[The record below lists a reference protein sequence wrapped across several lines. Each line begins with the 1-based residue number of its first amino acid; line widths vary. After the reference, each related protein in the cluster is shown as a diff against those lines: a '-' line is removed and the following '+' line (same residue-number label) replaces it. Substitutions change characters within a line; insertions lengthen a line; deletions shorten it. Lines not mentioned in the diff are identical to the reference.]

1 MGLGEGYGTGQGEG
15 TGEGLGSG
23 SGSVGWSIFW
33 LAVLLLVGFWFAS
46 LCAFL
51 YIIFNMFAAC
61 IEGLTVS
68 TVHNFT
74 GTVLMY
80 LGTVQ

>member
-15 TGEGLGSG
+15 AGEGAGEGLGSG
-23 SGSVGWSIFW
+23 SGNIGWSIFW
-33 LAVLLLVGFWFAS
+33 LVVLIFVGFWFAS

-61 IEGLTVS
+61 FEGLTVS
-68 TVHNFT
+68 TFHNVT
-74 GTVLMY
+74 GTVLVY
-80 LGTVQ
+80 S